1 METAVSQP
9 TPTTIEA
16 WAEHLGCHPEQ
27 VDPGELRA
35 RLTSDTVPGLLQAA
49 ADRHPASMLAVDEA
63 RLTLAELHD
72 VVRRRATALE
82 ERGVAPDTRVAVSAP
97 SSLELVTTYLAVL
110 HLGATA
116 VLVNPSSTDHE
127 LAATLARAD
136 AALLVTDRPGRQ
148 PGAVA
153 LSDVVAASDTES
165 HPGGPVTPSTVAL
178 LAFTSGTT
186 GPPKGVP
193 LTHAHLLSSIRAAML
208 AWRWQ
213 AEDTLV
219 HALPLFHQHGLSGVH
234 ATLAAGSSAALLSSF
249 TPEAL
254 VATVEREGATVLFG
268 VPSIHRRLLELGA
281 GALWPLRRLR
291 LVTSGSAPLPPALAE
306 EFTAATGLELLE
318 RYGLTETG
326 LDLSN
331 RYDGTRVAGR
341 VGTPLPGVEVRLATP
356 TGAPVE
362 DGAEAGEILLRG
374 PQVFDGYLDDPEA
387 TAAAFHPGGWFRTGD
402 LGRWDEQGLLEITG
416 RLKELII
423 TGGMNVS
430 PGEVEAVVERLPSVR
445 EAAVAGVPH
454 QLWGEEVVAW
464 VVPADGEQV
473 DATAVIEHCREH
485 LAAYKCPKRVLATAE
500 LPRNPMGKIVRS
512 ELVRRETA

>member
-1 METAVSQP
+1 MSQP
-9 TPTTIEA
+9 DTSTIKA
-16 WAEHLGCHPEQ
+16 WAEHLGCHAGQ
-27 VDPGELRA
+27 VNPDELRTT
-35 RLTSDTVPGLLQAA
+35 LTAGTVPGLLCEAA
-49 ADRHPASMLAVDEA
+49 EQHATSTLAVDDA
-63 RLTLAELHD
+63 RLTLADLLH
-72 VVRRRATALE
+72 VVRRRATALADY
-82 ERGVAPDTRVAVSAP
+82 GAAAGTRVAVSAP
-97 SSLELVTTYLAVL
+97 SSLDLVTTYLAVL

-116 VLVNPSSTDHE
+116 VLVNPSYTDHE

-136 AALLVTDRPGRQ
+136 AALLVTDRPARH

-153 LSDVVAASDTES
+153 LSDVVAASDAEP
-165 HPGGPVTPSTVAL
+165 HPGGPVTPTTVAL

-213 AEDTLV
+213 AGDTLV
-219 HALPLFHQHGLSGVH
+219 HALPLFHQHGLSGIH
-234 ATLAAGSSAALLSSF
+234 ATLAAGSSAAVLSSF
-249 TPEAL
+249 TPTAL
-254 VATVEREGATVLFG
+254 VEAVERERATVLFG

-281 GALWPLRRLR
+281 AALRPFRRLR

-306 EFTAATGLELLE
+306 EFAAATGVQLLE

-331 RYDGTRVAGR
+331 RYDGPRVGGR
-341 VGTPLPGVEVRLATP
+341 VGTPLPGIEVRLATP

-362 DGAEAGEILLRG
+362 GPAAGEILLRG
-374 PQVFDGYLDDPEA
+374 PQVFNGYLDDPEA
-387 TAAAFHPGGWFRTGD
+387 TTAAFHPGGWFRTGD
-402 LGRWDEQGLLEITG
+402 LGRWDDRGLLEITG

-430 PGEVEAVVERLPSVR
+430 PGEVEAVVEQLPSVS
-445 EAAVAGVPH
+445 EAAVAGVPDER
-454 QLWGEEVVAW
+454 WGEEVVAW
-464 VVPADGEQV
+464 VVPKEGADV
-473 DATAVIEHCREH
+473 DPAAIIEHCRQH
-485 LAAYKCPKRVLATAE
+485 LAAYKCPKRVLRTAQ